1 MPAWE
6 GTEATKHVD
15 IFAWNT
21 QRLLPQCLTA
31 LLLHSKKLSHSE
43 MFQDRTI
50 FFIVASARTQMQ
62 VEGELGRIDYG
73 QMSCFMRAKFA
84 HVQM

>member
-6 GTEATKHVD
+6 GTEATKHVY
-15 IFAWNT
+15 ISAWST
-21 QRLLPQCLTA
+21 QRLLPQCFTG
-31 LLLHSKKLSHSE
+31 LLSFCQKLSHSE
-43 MFQDRTI
+43 MFLDRTI